1 MKLPRASRGLPA
13 LMAPLAGLLLVVG
26 MPLLAPPAAAAAP
39 SPVVTGVC
47 RPGLP
52 MPACL
57 LGPAPGGYKVT
68 IYGSNLTGATAV
80 SFGGI
85 AATSFTVD
93 DSGGQISAVVP
104 RSTLPVWRDQGVSV
118 RVTTPGG
125 RSKACRVL
133 QKGCPAAFFYAGSTS
148 LTGSGRKFRHRFS
161 GSVGSVT
168 YSGSVAIA
176 SWSLSGSAQLSGNIA
191 PEAVLAS
198 GKLSVTGLIADVT
211 ATGALS
217 AELKI
222 KLPIP
227 GLPSI
232 VGVYL
237 RLVPAVKG
245 TATATDTIARDTLSF
260 ALGWVNGTGYHDR
273 TVSCTSPACLGT
285 PTLTWRNLSGSLI
298 VGPWLQIGPRALNVG
313 AGPAIGLYRDGGHA
327 SDACA
332 GVQAEVNVEAV
343 KIKNTYNV
351 YGPVNIKGTFAKC
364 PLAAT

>member
-1 MKLPRASRGLPA
+1 MKLPRPSRCPTA
-13 LMAPLAGLLLVVG
+13 LAALLAGLLLVG
-26 MPLLAPPAAAAAP
+26 IPILAPPAAAAAP
-39 SPVVTGVC
+39 APVVTGVC

-52 MPACL
+52 MPGCM
-57 LGPAPGGYKVT
+57 LGPASGGYEVT
-68 IYGSNLTGATAV
+68 ISGSNLTGATAV

-85 AATSFTVD
+85 AATSFTIG
-93 DSGGQISAVVP
+93 DSGSQISAVVP

-118 RVTTPGG
+118 RVTTPSG
-125 RSKACRVL
+125 RSPACRVL

-148 LTGSGRKFRHRFS
+148 LTGSGKKFRHRFS

-176 SWSLSGSAQLSGNIA
+176 SWSLSGSAEVSGNIA

-211 ATGALS
+211 ASGALS

-222 KLPIP
+222 KLPIS

-237 RLVPAVKG
+237 RLVPGVKG
-245 TATATDTIARDTLSF
+245 TATATDTITKDTLSF
-260 ALGWVNGTGYHDR
+260 ELGWVNGTGYDDR
-273 TVSCTSPACLGT
+273 TVSCTSSGCLGS
-285 PTLTWRNLSGSLI
+285 PALTWRNLSGSLI

-313 AGPAIGLYRDGGHA
+313 AGPAVGLYRDSGHA
-327 SDACA
+327 FDACA
-332 GVQAEVNVEAV
+332 GIQAEVNVEALRV
-343 KIKNTYNV
+343 KDTYNI